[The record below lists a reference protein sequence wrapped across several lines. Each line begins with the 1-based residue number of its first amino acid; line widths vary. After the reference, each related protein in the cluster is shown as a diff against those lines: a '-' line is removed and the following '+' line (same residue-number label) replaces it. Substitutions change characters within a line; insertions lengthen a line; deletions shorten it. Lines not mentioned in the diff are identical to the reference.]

1 MSLLSS
7 FQILLSLLILLV
19 FIYTVVKKCR
29 NRRKEQKN
37 DSTSNKYGTISP
49 VSADILLGLSA
60 LFPKEKVVYIN
71 VFGHKVIFFIH
82 PESAKEVLK
91 SNSLI
96 NKDSSYDFFIPLF
109 GKNSFFY
116 SPDDIWRKRRRYY
129 GPHFHLWNLNDYQN
143 VFMEHSNLFVEKL
156 KKLQENEIFDVVEWT
171 KSCSLGIVL
180 DLIFGISLSCQTE
193 NNQEYIMALNSVMKY
208 SLQWVINPLYWFPPI
223 CAMTAMGKNLKRNI
237 QILYQFH
244 VKVFKTTKENFVKRQ
259 QRLLGDSE
267 HDAKEPKLKTDAL
280 IDVLLDL
287 HVNQGLM
294 SEDDVIKEIGTLI
307 FAAFHTTSNA
317 VFWSLYLL
325 GRFQEIQDKV
335 YMELQ
340 SIFQNDTNRNIT
352 VDDLLKMK
360 YLECVI
366 KESMRIYPPV
376 PIIGRKN
383 PYELKI
389 DDYVL
394 PPKSTFVIGIHAI
407 HHNPSV
413 YENPEVFDPDRFL
426 PENFRKLHPYA
437 FLPFSAGPRNCLG
450 K

>member
-1 MSLLSS
+1 M
-7 FQILLSLLILLV
+7 
-19 FIYTVVKKCR
+19 
-29 NRRKEQKN
+29 
-37 DSTSNKYGTISP
+37 
-49 VSADILLGLSA
+49 
-60 LFPKEKVVYIN
+60 
-71 VFGHKVIFFIH
+71 
-82 PESAKEVLK
+82 
-91 SNSLI
+91 
-96 NKDSSYDFFIPLF
+96 
-109 GKNSFFY
+109 
-116 SPDDIWRKRRRYY
+116 
-129 GPHFHLWNLNDYQN
+129 
-143 VFMEHSNLFVEKL
+143 
-156 KKLQENEIFDVVEWT
+156 T
-171 KSCSLGIVL
+171 K
-180 DLIFGISLSCQTE
+180 
-193 NNQEYIMALNSVMKY
+193 
-208 SLQWVINPLYWFPPI
+208 
-223 CAMTAMGKNLKRNI
+223 MGKDLKRNI
-237 QILYQFH
+237 QIIHQFH

-259 QRLLGDSE
+259 QRHLGDSE

-280 IDVLLDL
+280 IDVVLDV
-287 HVNQGLM
+287 HINQGLT
-294 SEDDVIKEIGTLI
+294 SEEDVIRDIGALI

-317 VFWSLYLL
+317 VFWSLYFL

-426 PENFRKLHPYA
+426 PENFKKLHPYA

-450 K
+450 GKAAMVTIKTAMANILRNFKVYSLDPQDKIVTSSRVVLSPKSVIKMYVEKR

>member
-1 MSLLSS
+1 M
-7 FQILLSLLILLV
+7 
-19 FIYTVVKKCR
+19 
-29 NRRKEQKN
+29 
-37 DSTSNKYGTISP
+37 
-49 VSADILLGLSA
+49 
-60 LFPKEKVVYIN
+60 N
-71 VFGHKVIFFIH
+71 VFGNKLIFFIH

-109 GKNSFFY
+109 GKSGLLY

-129 GPHFHLWNLNDYQN
+129 ASHFHLWNLKNYQN
-143 VFMEHSNLFVEKL
+143 VFMEHSNLFVERL
-156 KKLQENEIFDVVEWT
+156 KKLQKNEVFDVVKWM

-180 DLIFGISLSCQTE
+180 ELIFGISLNFQTE
-193 NNQEYIMALNSVMKY
+193 NNQEYIITINRVIKY
-208 SLQWVINPLYWFPPI
+208 FLPWIINPLYWFPPI
-223 CAMTAMGKNLKRNI
+223 CAMTTIGKNLKRNI
-237 QILYQFH
+237 QIIHQFH
-244 VKVFKTTKENFVKRQ
+244 VKVFKTAKENFVKRQ
-259 QRLLGDSE
+259 QRHLGDSE
-267 HDAKEPKLKTDAL
+267 HNAKEPKLKTGDM

-287 HVNQGLM
+287 HVNRSLM
-294 SEDDVIKEIGTLI
+294 SEKDIIGEIGGLI
-307 FAAFHTTSNA
+307 FAAYHTTSHA
-317 VFWSLYLL
+317 ASWTLYLL

-340 SIFQNDTNRNIT
+340 SIFQNDMNRNIT

-376 PIIGRKN
+376 PVIERKN

-394 PPKSTFVIGIHAI
+394 PPKSTFVICIHAI

-426 PENFRKLHPYA
+426 PENCKKLHPYA

-450 K
+450 SKFAMVTMKTVMANILRNFKVYSLDPQDKIVTSLSVVLTPKSVIKMYVEKR